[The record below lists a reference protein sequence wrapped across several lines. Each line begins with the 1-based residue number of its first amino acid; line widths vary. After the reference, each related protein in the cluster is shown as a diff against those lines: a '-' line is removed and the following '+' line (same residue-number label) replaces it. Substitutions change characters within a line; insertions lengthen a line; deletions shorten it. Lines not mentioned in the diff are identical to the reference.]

1 MCKCRDVRGPPN
13 PAWNS
18 KTPGAGSS
26 RWVTDSEEE
35 HRAGLLA
42 PRPASGRSAP
52 NNTQRAWEPGAHLPP
67 GRTFGG
73 SPNSPDPQA
82 GHPKAGDSSDLPRPA
97 LSLPDARGPS
107 GHPRPLNRPAEPLLP
122 GRAHR
127 DARGS
132 PTARACLGPGSQ
144 EQEITERGT
153 EKEDRESWQ
162 RRSRG
167 SGGTWWLGGQSAE
180 PVPGD

>member
-1 MCKCRDVRGPPN
+1 MQGCQGTPKSCLEFQDSRSWLLPLGDRFGGGAQGGPAGSQACKRAERTQQHPEGL
-13 PAWNS
+13 
-18 KTPGAGSS
+18 GAGSASSS
-26 RWVTDSEEE
+26 REDLWLVS
-35 HRAGLLA
+35 HQ
-42 PRPASGRSAP
+42 PRPPS
-52 NNTQRAWEPGAHLPP
+52 RA
-67 GRTFGG
+67 
-73 SPNSPDPQA
+73 
-82 GHPKAGDSSDLPRPA
+82 PKAGDGSDLPRPA
-97 LSLPDARGPS
+97 LSLPDARGRS

-122 GRAHR
+122 GSAHR